1 MSWHNTL
8 NQISNEDMDAV
19 IRLRRNSA
27 FARQYLESGIHTRS
41 FPETL
46 LQYSGL
52 NDLAELRLKLFRL
65 QHYEGEPSGDSLRR
79 KIDNW
84 LKGKTSANSREQL
97 VRICFALQM
106 DLESAQNFIA
116 TIGEGGLHYR
126 NPVEL
131 TWLYGLR
138 SGLDYNR
145 VLRLQRMV
153 CCVRIG
159 GEGTTANIMAEFN
172 RVQTVDEFVLFIS
185 RNARSLG
192 HLHNTAY
199 RHFRRLLS
207 ILTGPGCSPN
217 GVVEETYTVRDV
229 ARMYLSMPG
238 ASKKGECGEDV
249 LTDILSRH
257 WPDEV
262 LLSRILN
269 RQIDVP
275 RKVLTLLFLVTD
287 GADENA
293 SDSDDPAELFADRYR
308 RLNQLLEE
316 CGFCQLDPRN
326 TFDWL
331 ALYCMYC
338 DEDTE
343 PSERMRE
350 VLADNMSR
358 DQSGNA

>member
-1 MSWHNTL
+1 MSDSERLTH
-8 NQISNEDMDAV
+8 ISAEDMNAV
-19 IRLRRNSA
+19 VRLRRNSA

-41 FPETL
+41 FPETM

-52 NDLAELRLKLFRL
+52 SDMIQLRLKLFRL
-65 QHYEGEPSGDSLRR
+65 QSLEGEPSGDSLRR

-84 LKGKTSANSREQL
+84 LKGKTSANTRDQL
-97 VRICFALQM
+97 IRICFALEM
-106 DLESAQNFIA
+106 DLDNAQNFIA
-116 TIGEGGLHYR
+116 TVGEGGLHYR

-131 TWLYGLR
+131 TWLFGLR
-138 SGLDYNR
+138 NHLDYNR
-145 VLRLQRMV
+145 VLGLQRMV
-153 CCVRIG
+153 ACVRIG
-159 GEGTTANIMAEFN
+159 GEGTTANIMEEFN
-172 RVQTVDEFVLFIS
+172 QVRTVDEFALFIS

-207 ILTGPGCSPN
+207 ILTGPAESPN

-229 ARMYLSMPG
+229 VRLYLSMPG
-238 ASKKGECGEDV
+238 QTERGSGGV
-249 LTDILSRH
+249 LTSILSRH
-257 WPDEV
+257 WPDER
-262 LLSRILN
+262 LISRILT

-287 GADENA
+287 GGDDSA
-293 SDSDDPAELFADRYR
+293 SDSDDPAELFADRFR

-338 DEDTE
+338 EEDTE

-350 VLADNMSR
+350 VLAENMDLDR
-358 DQSGNA
+358 RGDA